1 MNLHKSRTA
10 TFDLINEPENAN
22 ALSKTHDFVCI
33 QEPWT
38 DRVGN
43 ARKGSRWHI
52 IYPTS
57 RLSMESGVLLRSIIL
72 INRKISSNVWRQIDV
87 PGTNDITAI
96 LLTGPFGKLG
106 IFNIYN
112 DGKHSI
118 TLTILKHAM

>member
-1 MNLHKSRTA
+1 TKTA
-10 TFDLINEPENAN
+10 TFDLINEPESAS
-22 ALSKTHDFVCI
+22 ALSKTHDFICI

-43 ARKGSRWHI
+43 TRKGSCWHI
-52 IYPTS
+52 IYPSS

-72 INRKISSNVWRQIDV
+72 INRKISSNIWRQIDI

-112 DGKHSI
+112 DGKHSLM
-118 TLTILKHAM
+118 LTIL